1 MDATALRS
9 AAVAVAPGAGETRWI
24 GPSFGVIRKLLGS
37 EAAGISIVEH
47 PFGPRAMVP
56 PHRHTREDEIS
67 YVIEGELGFRSEDR
81 EIRLGAG
88 GYIVKPRNELHAMW
102 NPTDAPAR
110 MLEIITPAGFEHYF
124 ADLADLAASGAL
136 TPEAITSLGAR
147 YGLTFDGAWIPDL
160 VARHGLTP
168 PPG

>member
-1 MDATALRS
+1 MDVTAQQSR
-9 AAVAVAPGAGETRWI
+9 AVAVAPGAGETRWI
-24 GPSFGVIRKLLGS
+24 GPAFGVTGKLVGA
-37 EAAGISIVEH
+37 EAGGISIVEH

-81 EIRLGAG
+81 EVTLGAG

-110 MLEIITPAGFEHYF
+110 MLEIITPAGFERYF
-124 ADLADLAASGAL
+124 VDLADLAASGGL
-136 TPEAITSLGAR
+136 NPESIARLGAR

-160 VARHGLTP
+160 VARYGVKP
-168 PPG
+168 PRS